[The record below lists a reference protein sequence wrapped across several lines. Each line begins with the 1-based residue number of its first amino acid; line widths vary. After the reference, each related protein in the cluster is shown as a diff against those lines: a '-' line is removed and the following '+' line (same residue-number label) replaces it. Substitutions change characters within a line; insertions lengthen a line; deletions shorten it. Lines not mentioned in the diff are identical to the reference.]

1 MSGAAA
7 RSITKKF
14 VLLFVEA
21 DDEGQPPEGWFPTP
35 DMVLKKSP
43 EVLRTAGLSGRKAEY
58 ILDLSARFADGR
70 LNAHDMIHDSDEEII
85 KKLVEVRGIGQ
96 WSTDPYPIPAPIFPS
111 VLSFSHTSYHSLD
124 VQQYP
129 DSSAHSSNS
138 LFLTARC

>member
-7 RSITKKF
+7 KSITKRF

-85 KKLVEVRGIGQ
+85 QKLVEVRGIGQ
-96 WSTDPYPIPAPIFPS
+96 WSTDP
-111 VLSFSHTSYHSLD
+111 
-124 VQQYP
+124 
-129 DSSAHSSNS
+129 
-138 LFLTARC
+138 